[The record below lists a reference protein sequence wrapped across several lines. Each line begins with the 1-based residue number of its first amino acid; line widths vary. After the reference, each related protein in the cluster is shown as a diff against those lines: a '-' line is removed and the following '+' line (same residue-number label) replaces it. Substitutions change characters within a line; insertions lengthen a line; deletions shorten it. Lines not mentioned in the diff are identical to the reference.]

1 MKNQETVQKFIE
13 LRAQGLPFAR
23 IAQQLEGKAGGVS
36 VPTRFPSSA
45 SSCSAFSNST
55 SPIPCWPGL
64 FPDH

>member
-23 IAQQLEGKAGGVS
+23 IAQQLEGKAGGAG

-45 SSCSAFSNST
+45 SSCSAFSSST
-55 SPIPCWPGL
+55 SPIPCWLAPFPG
-64 FPDH
+64 H